1 MAQKLERI
9 IIKLAFV
16 DLNLEVRHFEGLW
29 NLCNMTKVV
38 FKGGTDW
45 VCCLCKRLQ
54 TCQYNRRGCVP
65 VNVERMQKHWS
76 VQRVDQYIERVEHV

>member
-9 IIKLAFV
+9 ISKLAFV

-38 FKGGTDW
+38 FKGGTD
-45 VCCLCKRLQ
+45 
-54 TCQYNRRGCVP
+54 
-65 VNVERMQKHWS
+65 
-76 VQRVDQYIERVEHV
+76 